1 MKIKDYKITTNHKP
15 NNFFVIFVFKNQ
27 AIQTNTTIATTVP
40 YFIVLNAS
48 TSINQQISITINFP
62 VEKEM
67 S

>member
-1 MKIKDYKITTNHKP
+1 
-15 NNFFVIFVFKNQ
+15 VIFVFKNQ